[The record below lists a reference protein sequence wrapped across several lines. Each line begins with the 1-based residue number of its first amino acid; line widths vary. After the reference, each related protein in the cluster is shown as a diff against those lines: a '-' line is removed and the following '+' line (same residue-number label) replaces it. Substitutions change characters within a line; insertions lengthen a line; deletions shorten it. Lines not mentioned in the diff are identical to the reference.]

1 MANKRGLKKGIK
13 YICGDIAGE
22 CILASYTVEGIDI
35 QKLNELIIKTAE
47 LQDNTVKKVSVSF
60 DKNLKSFDGDAKEHN
75 KAKRKY
81 FKNCYTTL
89 INQFNDSVK
98 EIVKEM
104 NSLRPAE
111 QK

>member
-22 CILASYTVEGIDI
+22 CILASYTFEGIDI

-60 DKNLKSFDGDAKEHN
+60 DKNLKSFDADAKDHK
-75 KAKRKY
+75 KANRKY
-81 FKNCYTTL
+81 IKNCYNTL
-89 INQFNDSVK
+89 INQFNYS
-98 EIVKEM
+98 
-104 NSLRPAE
+104 
-111 QK
+111 

>member
-13 YICGDIAGE
+13 YICGDVAGE
-22 CILASYTVEGIDI
+22 CILASYTFEDMDI
-35 QKLNELIIKTAE
+35 QKLNGIIIETAK

-60 DKNLKSFDGDAKEHN
+60 DKNIKSFDGNAKEYN

-81 FKNCYTTL
+81 FKNCYTAL

-98 EIVKEM
+98 EIIKEM
-104 NSLRPAE
+104 NSLRPAA

>member
-1 MANKRGLKKGIK
+1 MANKRGLKKGIR

-22 CILASYTVEGIDI
+22 CMLASYTFENADRQKINGI
-35 QKLNELIIKTAE
+35 IIKTAR
-47 LQDNTVKKVSVSF
+47 LQDDTIKKVSVNY
-60 DKNLKSFDGDAKEHN
+60 DKNLKSFDGNAKEYN

-104 NSLRPAE
+104 NSLRPAA
-111 QK
+111 K